1 MSFKRLDSAALQADP
16 ALAATLLELNNL
28 SAVETSLLDD
38 ASLLHLVSQSF
49 ATLYTAETSAL
60 LVTLP
65 QSADYDSPNFHWF
78 QQRYDR
84 FIYIDRII
92 VGAAARGTGIGRKL
106 YEALFALAIEA
117 GHTMIACEVNIDP
130 PNPGSDAFHAAM
142 GFTEAG
148 IVTHPHGKT
157 VRFLT
162 RAI

>member
-1 MSFKRLDSAALQADP
+1 MTVKRLDNRALQADP
-16 ALAATLLELNNL
+16 ALAASLLELNNS

-49 ATLYTAETSAL
+49 ATLYTPEASAL
-60 LVTLP
+60 LITLP
-65 QSADYDSPNFHWF
+65 HSAEYESPNFRWF

-84 FIYIDRII
+84 FIYIDRVI
-92 VGAAARGTGIGRKL
+92 VSAAARGTGIGRKL
-106 YEALFALAIEA
+106 YEALFALAREA
-117 GHTMIACEVNIDP
+117 DQTIITCEVNIDP

-142 GFTEAG
+142 GFAEAG